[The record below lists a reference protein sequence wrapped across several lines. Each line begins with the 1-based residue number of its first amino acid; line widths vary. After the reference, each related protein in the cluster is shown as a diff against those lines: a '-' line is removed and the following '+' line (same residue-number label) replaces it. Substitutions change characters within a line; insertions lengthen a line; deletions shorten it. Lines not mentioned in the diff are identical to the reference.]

1 VGSVRRI
8 AGALV
13 ATLLCA
19 ALLLVAASPA
29 GAIGDRQSAVA
40 AYQSTVADDA
50 VPRGWTGSTE
60 PCTIGTE
67 SQASID
73 ATRHTLNV
81 VRDFAGLGP
90 VQFTAEKNHR
100 ALAAA
105 LMMEANGELNHDPP
119 NSWKCYSDEGALGA
133 RTSNLA
139 LGATGASAI
148 LAYADDSGVASLGHR
163 RWVLDP
169 GEVEMGTGS
178 TNGANALVVFNS
190 PSDPGPGAA
199 VPADSVVAWPAPGF
213 FPEPWMFGDWS
224 VAIGNDVSQ
233 ANTDVTNAQVSV
245 TIDGK
250 DATVSGVRDLSQDPS
265 TGSIGTGKTLSWQVS
280 PLVATMTGDHEIK
293 VKITGVTMN
302 GNPMPISYSLTA
314 FDPNSAG
321 NPPGGVEDKCAK
333 AKAKLKKAK
342 KHLRAV
348 KKDGSRAQ
356 VKKAKKKVAKAK
368 KRKRKACAK

>member
-8 AGALV
+8 GGALV

-19 ALLLVAASPA
+19 ALWLVAASPA
-29 GAIGDRQSAVA
+29 GAIGDRQTALD

-60 PCTIGTE
+60 PPGCPIGTE
-67 SQASID
+67 SQASIE

-81 VRDFAGLGP
+81 VRDFAGIGP

-100 ALAAA
+100 APAAA
-105 LMMEANGELNHDPP
+105 QMMEANHDLNHDPP
-119 NSWKCYSDEGALGA
+119 ENWTCFTPEGHLGA
-133 RTSNLA
+133 STSNLA

-148 LAYADDSGVASLGHR
+148 LAYADDSGVGSLGHR
-163 RWVLDP
+163 RWVIDP

-178 TNGANALVVFNS
+178 TNGANALVVFNA
-190 PSDPGPGAA
+190 PNDPGPRAA

-213 FPEPWMFGDWS
+213 FPEPWMYGDWS

-233 ANTDVTNAQVSV
+233 ANTDVANAKVSV
-245 TIDGK
+245 TIDGN
-250 DATVSGVRDLSQDPS
+250 DATVSGVQDLGVSY
-265 TGSIGTGKTLSWQVS
+265 GTGRTLSWQVS
-280 PLVATMTGDHEIK
+280 PRVATMTGDHKIK

-302 GNPMPISYSLTA
+302 GDPKPISYSLTA
-314 FDPNSAG
+314 FDPNSD
-321 NPPGGVEDKCAK
+321 GGGDACAK

-342 KHLRAV
+342 AKL
-348 KKDGSRAQ
+348 
-356 VKKAKKKVAKAK
+356 KKARRNGSKAQIKKARKKVAKAK
-368 KRKRKACAK
+368 QRKRKACAK